1 MSANKASKVRL
12 TVLALLTAAVAA
24 PAGSAQFMSTN
35 AAVYAP
41 AVTAG
46 VASLNWAGY
55 AFSGATYTTVHG
67 SWTVPA
73 ANCESGQASMSG
85 FWVGLGGFSPTA
97 TGVEQ
102 IGTAT
107 NCDGKGSPS
116 YFAWYELFPQPA
128 VMLGAVNPGDTID
141 ATVTSNGDGTYTFT
155 FNGQSFNADALGFG
169 DNTSAEWIAEA
180 PATCTKTFSH
190 CKPLPLTDF
199 GTVTFNNTSASTF
212 DGALFQITMVTKS
225 LTLKAAATP
234 FDGSTFTVFR
244 LHK

>member
-1 MSANKASKVRL
+1 M
-12 TVLALLTAAVAA
+12 TVLALLAAALAV
-24 PAGSAQFMSTN
+24 PAGSAQFMGPN

-41 AVTAG
+41 TVSAG

-55 AFSGATYTTVHG
+55 ALSGAEYTSVQA
-67 SWTVPA
+67 SWTVPTA
-73 ANCESGQASMSG
+73 RCDSGQSSMSA
-85 FWVGLGGFSPTA
+85 FWVGLGGFSPNA

-102 IGTAT
+102 VGTT
-107 NCDGKGSPS
+107 SNCDAKGSPS

-128 VMLGAVNPGDTID
+128 VFIGPVNPGDTINASVSFAD
-141 ATVTSNGDGTYTFT
+141 GSYTLQLNDFSATVE
-155 FNGQSFNADALGFG
+155 AAG
-169 DNTSAEWIAEA
+169 DNTSAEWITEA
-180 PATCTKTFSH
+180 PATCTQTFSH

-199 GTVTFNNTSASTF
+199 GSVTFNGTNASTF

-225 LTLKAAATP
+225 FTPKAAATP